1 MTENKVISFRA
12 SGSFLEWLRSH
23 RINNE
28 SENQTA
34 QRLLKSLFTNQN
46 VELSTMSTAA
56 STSLSTSDKD
66 STASTIVS
74 TTLVETVDKLQT
86 DNASLLDRMEKLEE
100 RLGKLRA

>member
-23 RINNE
+23 QINDE

-34 QRLLKSLFTNQN
+34 QRLLKSLFTGQN
-46 VELSTMSTAA
+46 VDLSTMSTVA
-56 STSLSTSDKD
+56 STMSTSDRD

-74 TTLVETVDKLQT
+74 TTLGETVDKLQT